1 MSDTPSNS
9 GFPSDP
15 ERRDNPPSPP
25 PYSSPS
31 GPGPY
36 GPPAYGSP
44 AYGSPA
50 YGAQPSRPKPDNHL
64 VWAILSLVLCC
75 MPLGIVSVVY
85 ASQVDGH
92 YARGDYASAEQAS
105 ARAKNWAIASAAAVV
120 VLFVLWLVFAVGVG
134 LMSAGTFS
142 EVSDSFGS

>member
-1 MSDTPSNS
+1 MSDTPPNS
-9 GFPSDP
+9 AFPSDP
-15 ERRDNPPSPP
+15 EKRDNPPVPP
-25 PYSSPS
+25 PYSSPYGPGPS

-44 AYGSPA
+44 AYGSPG
-50 YGAQPSRPKPDNHL
+50 YGAQPQRPKPDNYL

-105 ARAKNWAIASAAAVV
+105 ASAKKWAIASALTVV
-120 VLFVLWLVFAVGVG
+120 VLFVLWLVFVIGLG
-134 LMSAGTFS
+134 LMSSGTF
-142 EVSDSFGS
+142 ELQ